1 MGFHQ
6 LHWLDI
12 GEYLSIAAT
21 AIGLLIAV
29 ALRQPIYI
37 FIPVAIAL
45 VLNLIN
51 RLRLEQRS
59 RGRIAG
65 ALKQLQRKFSEE
77 IQDLEKKVKK
87 KETMARL
94 PVLPRGTDSSEAS
107 QTISGEPI
115 ASFQEDLATLERS
128 LGSVVQYL
136 NSYSLPERV
145 EHLEKSFAQLRAEI
159 SRISRLLEDSEEIAL
174 TETEPRSSAVQA
186 ASTSAPPRESPAPP
200 AQNWNWINTLKDHS
214 ESVTALAISSDGKL
228 LASASWDRTLKLW
241 SLANGNLI
249 DTAVEHS
256 QGLLA
261 VTFMGYGDRNRHAQS
276 YTLAT
281 GSFDQTIK
289 LWSIEPRERDDL
301 ILSFNRTL
309 TGHTGSIHALAIA
322 PDRQILVSGSYDQT
336 IKQWD
341 LARGE
346 MLTSSYDE
354 LGAIYAIALD
364 RESQFI
370 ASGGGDGRITL
381 WQLSSG
387 ERLGFLPGNVS
398 SVESLAIS
406 PDGQTLAAGCADGRI
421 KFWQLEP
428 DIFQSGREPLP
439 SRVISAHVGQVMS
452 LAFSADGQTLFSSGA
467 DGRIKIWYPDST
479 EALAVLT
486 LDDHE
491 GDRLTPVFSLTLSP
505 DGQLLAAG
513 GAGGTIKI
521 WRRH

>member
-77 IQDLEKKVKK
+77 IQDLEKK
-87 KETMARL
+87 ETIARL
-94 PVLPRGTDSSEAS
+94 PVLPRGTDSSGAS
-107 QTISGEPI
+107 QTMSGEPI
-115 ASFQEDLATLERS
+115 ASFQEDLAALERS

-159 SRISRLLEDSEEIAL
+159 SRISRQLEDSEEIAL
-174 TETEPRSSAVQA
+174 TETEPRSSAIQA
-186 ASTSAPPRESPAPP
+186 ASTSVPP

-261 VTFMGYGDRNRHAQS
+261 VTFTGYGDRNRQAQS
-276 YTLAT
+276 YALAT

-301 ILSFNRTL
+301 ILTFNRTL

-322 PDRQILVSGSYDQT
+322 PDSQILVSGSYDQT

-341 LARGE
+341 LDRGE

-406 PDGQTLAAGCADGRI
+406 PDGQTLAAGCVDGTI

-439 SRVISAHVGQVMS
+439 SRVIPAHVGQVMS

-467 DGRIKIWYPDST
+467 DGRIKIWHPDST
-479 EALAVLT
+479 QALAVLT